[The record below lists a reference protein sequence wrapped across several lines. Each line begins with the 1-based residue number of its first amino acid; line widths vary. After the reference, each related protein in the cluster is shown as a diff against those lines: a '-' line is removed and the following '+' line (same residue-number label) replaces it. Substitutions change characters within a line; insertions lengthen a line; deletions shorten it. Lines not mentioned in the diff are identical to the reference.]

1 MADSDD
7 SYDFSHIPRFV
18 EQLRSGADLVMGNRF
33 RGGIHKEA
41 MPLLHRHLGN
51 PLLTALGR
59 LFFHSPCR
67 DFHCAPFA
75 RTAIGG
81 WIFAPP
87 AWNLPARWW

>member
-59 LFFHSPCR
+59 LFFSFSLPR
-67 DFHCAPFA
+67 LPLRIA
-75 RTAIGG
+75 RLSQGQ
-81 WIFAPP
+81 
-87 AWNLPARWW
+87 L